1 MKLFKLIGLG
11 VNILRNKAAV
21 QVYKSFSI
29 DLTYPG
35 MLQAKLTN
43 ECNSRC
49 NMCDVWRIKGKE
61 IPASTW
67 ISALSQLKKTCRNY
81 KVCFS
86 GGEVFLKNDAFEI
99 FEFCHDA
106 QIPFGITTN
115 GLLLSPENI
124 MRLLEFHPMNINISL
139 DSLSN
144 DIYLSIR
151 GVPFLERVK
160 SNIDFLLVYIEKNSL
175 ETKVFFKTVVNSFN
189 LNELHLLADY
199 AMQKKVAGI
208 TFDPIKRK
216 RKIFL
221 EEKISEFE
229 MMSNIDAKI
238 LLGAKKGLIALKN
251 RGYNIL
257 NSKND
262 INSWFNKYENGHK
275 YFCDASLLRINID
288 NEGQI
293 KLCDYTE
300 SYIGNIVEDDIG
312 VVLKSK
318 NTKTEK
324 KKLTHCEAPCEYCI
338 QRTLSDY
345 YNIFLSYVRN

>member
-1 MKLFKLIGLG
+1 MELFKLIGLG
-11 VNILRNKAAV
+11 INILRNKASV
-21 QVYKSFSI
+21 QLYKNFSI
-29 DLTYPG
+29 DFTNPA

-43 ECNSRC
+43 DCNSRC

-61 IPASTW
+61 IPASVW
-67 ISALSQLKKTCRNY
+67 INALTQLKKTCRNY
-81 KVCFS
+81 KVCFT

-99 FEFCHDA
+99 FKFCHDA
-106 QIPFGITTN
+106 KIPFGITTN
-115 GLLLSPENI
+115 GLLLSSENI
-124 MRLLEFHPMNINISL
+124 MRLLEFHPLNINISL

-144 DIYLSIR
+144 EIYQSIR
-151 GVPFLERVK
+151 GVPFLEKVK
-160 SNIDFLLVYIEKNSL
+160 SNIDFLMIYLEKNASK
-175 ETKVFFKTVVNSFN
+175 TKVFFKTVVNNFN
-189 LNELHLLADY
+189 LKELHLLAEY

-229 MMSNIDAKI
+229 MMSNIDEKI
-238 LLGAKKGLIALKN
+238 LVDAKKRLIELKN
-251 RGYNIL
+251 SGYNIL
-257 NSKND
+257 NSKSD
-262 INSWFNKYENGHK
+262 INSWFNKYNNTHK
-275 YFCDASLLRINID
+275 FFCDASLLRININ

-312 VVLKSK
+312 TILKSK

-345 YNIFLSYVRN
+345 CNIFLRYVRN